1 MFSMI
6 LKKGPKEGT
15 VCPLVLM
22 LLREDLMLWLAGALS
37 CPRGRRRVGWGWLM
51 GKVEGTW
58 VFGDVVQLCHN
69 QRRNCPLLREITIA
83 FITLDIWSWVFSYM
97 QSEVFLWDQQI
108 HGRQAMFLPLMAML
122 QNTAPFLIV
131 LFKITFQVAT
141 IRRVNSLDKNL
152 FAVSVLEQKNTN
164 VCSATSSP
172 TNIFFPMVLANNQKV
187 FLWHQQHL
195 NTHDPHPQK
204 QFK

>member
-1 MFSMI
+1 
-6 LKKGPKEGT
+6 
-15 VCPLVLM
+15 
-22 LLREDLMLWLAGALS
+22 
-37 CPRGRRRVGWGWLM
+37 
-51 GKVEGTW
+51 
-58 VFGDVVQLCHN
+58 
-69 QRRNCPLLREITIA
+69 
-83 FITLDIWSWVFSYM
+83 M

-187 FLWHQQHL
+187 FL
-195 NTHDPHPQK
+195 
-204 QFK
+204 